1 MQITRK
7 IRRILALLTLAAALS
22 TSAMA
27 EFPAVVTTGKM
38 AVYADAARC
47 PRPASC

>member
-1 MQITRK
+1 MHITRK
-7 IRRILALLTLAAALS
+7 IRRILALLTLAATLS

-38 AVYADAARC
+38 AGHGGDGALL
-47 PRPASC
+47 